1 MSSPELR
8 QNRWSSFLPKIASL
22 VAVAACFGLIE
33 WASSFHFLTTVL
45 PHPSSLSTPLA
56 WLFEHQVWQFG
67 IGITAITILS
77 RGHLWSYGINSSDIR
92 LSMSVLL
99 KFYVAALVIM
109 LGLVVTPLLSSG
121 ILPEYFARIGKVDML
136 VWILYQWMA
145 TAVADEIL
153 FHGLFQT
160 LLLKYWREKVMI
172 GRYEFPVVILFTTVA
187 FAAGRTNVPVY
198 GGHIVEYS
206 LALLMGLY
214 GGIVY
219 YRTRSLLTPMLSQA
233 FFYGLPFVIRFA
245 YVTLF
250 GR

>member
-1 MSSPELR
+1 MPRPDPR
-8 QNRWSSFLPKIASL
+8 QNHWFPLLPKIASL
-22 VAVAACFGLIE
+22 IAVVACFGLIE
-33 WASSFHFLTTVL
+33 WVSSFHILTNVL
-45 PHPSSLSTPLA
+45 PHPSSLSLPLA

-99 KFYVAALVIM
+99 KFYAAALVIM
-109 LGLVVTPLLSSG
+109 LGLVVTPLLMSG
-121 ILPEYFARIGKVDML
+121 KLPDYFSRMGRVDMM

-160 LLLKYWREKVMI
+160 LLLKYWQEKIMI
-172 GRYEFPVVILFTTVA
+172 RSFEFPVVILFTSVA

-198 GGHIVEYS
+198 GGHAVEYI

-245 YVTLF
+245 YIALF
-250 GR
+250 SR